1 MKFQIPT
8 SASATS
14 YVHEIF
20 TYGKIAVDAR
30 PASIVGSRGVLECIQ
45 PNPERKMNGGDDAS
59 ANGANGGGED
69 AAMVVV
75 DQPPTAPDLLSAAA
89 ASNNGG
95 GSNEEAEAVEDEEM
109 AEQQGENGN
118 GSNAG
123 SSSSRYSL
131 RKRSRQP
138 LLSIQDN
145 SKPTGPNSKTSRG
158 GNKKKQQPPSSYE
171 TNAFGYVDTSTLT
184 DRQFERLLAHY
195 EEDGARKREQKKQR
209 LERGY
214 ADDDYPYIAPAEGYR
229 PAFDDLPK
237 EAITRV
243 FECLPTVRAVFNLAY
258 QSKYMM
264 SFVEER
270 VSSGVVG
277 GLLIMCG
284 AGGIL
289 YNSMHGGSLLSAIPN
304 AIVLDFYRNVL
315 WRRIGWRAVTG
326 K

>member
-1 MKFQIPT
+1 
-8 SASATS
+8 
-14 YVHEIF
+14 
-20 TYGKIAVDAR
+20 
-30 PASIVGSRGVLECIQ
+30 
-45 PNPERKMNGGDDAS
+45 MNGGADAS
-59 ANGANGGGED
+59 ANGGGGDGDD
-69 AAMVVV
+69 AAMVVA
-75 DQPPTAPDLLSAAA
+75 DQPPKAPGLFSAAA
-89 ASNNGG
+89 GG
-95 GSNEEAEAVEDEEM
+95 VGGNEEAEAAEDEEM
-109 AEQQGENGN
+109 AEQQGENGP
-118 GSNAG
+118 NAGTSSSG

-145 SKPTGPNSKTSRG
+145 SQQTGPNSKTGRG
-158 GNKKKQQPPSSYE
+158 GSGSKKQQQQPSSYE

-184 DRQFERLLAHY
+184 DRQFERLLAQY

-214 ADDDYPYIAPAEGYR
+214 ADDDYPYVAPPEGDR

-270 VSSGVVG
+270 VSAVVVG
-277 GLLIMCG
+277 GSCC
-284 AGGIL
+284 
-289 YNSMHGGSLLSAIPN
+289 
-304 AIVLDFYRNVL
+304 
-315 WRRIGWRAVTG
+315 
-326 K
+326 